1 MGAKD
6 CKPKEFYLLVYS
18 VLLGE
23 LDDQIVGGIGDKVF
37 ALMMFFV
44 FTFIMAIVMLNI
56 LIAVISDSYE
66 KTMINST
73 KLFGRARVQQLAEIL
88 ALQDLFRVRDD
99 NKVSPHFFEWKYFKW
114 TKGKCKRLIVETSLH
129 QLHFQT

>member
-1 MGAKD
+1 MNILGTRD
-6 CKPKEFYLLVYS
+6 CKPKEFYLLIYS

-23 LDDQIVGGIGDKVF
+23 LDDQIVGDIENKVF
-37 ALMMFFV
+37 ALMLFFV

-66 KTMINST
+66 KTMIKSK
-73 KLFGRARVQQLAEIL
+73 KLFGRARVQHLAEIL

-99 NKVSPHFFEWKYFKW
+99 NKVSHQFFEWKYFKW
-114 TKGKCKRLIVETSLH
+114 TKGK
-129 QLHFQT
+129 